1 MARIFYAVRGEIFA
15 RLYHLFMESE
25 LPAHQNNVHPV
36 ATRDTNAQS
45 VTQTHLPLSG
55 KRVGKVRDLYELS
68 NVAGESPRIIV
79 IATDRISAFDVVL
92 PSVIA
97 NKGKLLTQISMQ
109 WFERIRQWNI
119 VRDHVISTNP
129 SIILGLTQAERDMLQ
144 GRCMI
149 CRRVKI
155 VPIECVVRGWLA
167 GSGFTEYKKS
177 GQVCGVVLPAGLKQ
191 WSQLPE
197 PIFTPASKADSGHD
211 ENLSFEQAA
220 ALVGESVMEKL
231 RAASLAIYKSASEF
245 CALRGL
251 ILADTKFE
259 FGFALDQNG
268 DPTDEL
274 ILADEV
280 LTPDSSRYWIAST
293 MDGTREPESLDK
305 QFVRNWLLAQEAA
318 GLWNRCPP
326 GPVLPVDVIA
336 KTIQRYQQAAAMLC
350 D

>member
-1 MARIFYAVRGEIFA
+1 
-15 RLYHLFMESE
+15 MESE
-25 LPAHQNNVHPV
+25 SSACENQVNSIETHNRATQGV
-36 ATRDTNAQS
+36 AT
-45 VTQTHLPLSG
+45 THLSLAG
-55 KRVGKVRDLYELS
+55 KRVGKVRDVYELPA
-68 NVAGESPRIIV
+68 VAGESPRIIV

-92 PSVIA
+92 PTVIA
-97 NKGKLLTQISMQ
+97 NKGKLLTQISIK
-109 WFERIRQWNI
+109 WFERIREWKI
-119 VRDHVISTNP
+119 IRDHVISTDPAIIP
-129 SIILGLTQAERDMLQ
+129 SLTQAERDMLQ

-167 GSGFTEYKKS
+167 GSGFVEYKKF
-177 GQVCGVVLPAGLKQ
+177 GRICGVALPAGLKQ

-220 ALVGESVMEKL
+220 AVVGESVMEKL

-305 QFVRNWLLAQEAA
+305 QFVRNWLLAQETA

-336 KTIQRYQQAAAMLC
+336 KTIQRYEQAAAMLC